1 MPRRGTSPQSPERL
15 VHVYRAS
22 ISTKFLQ
29 RLTYPAIGTAAAEH
43 DPDHHTLLQVDVFPV
58 RYDSPPAVF
67 REALYRALRGESSVS
82 STPPPVSVPAP
93 LEKPASSG
101 LSNLNRGPVAPLMK
115 RKRDLDSIIAGPGH
129 GGSVEG
135 DERRAKRVAVS

>member
-1 MPRRGTSPQSPERL
+1 M
-15 VHVYRAS
+15 
-22 ISTKFLQ
+22 
-29 RLTYPAIGTAAAEH
+29 
-43 DPDHHTLLQVDVFPV
+43 QVDVFPV

-93 LEKPASSG
+93 LEKLEPSSG

-115 RKRDLDSIIAGPGH
+115 RKRDLDNIVIAGPGH
-129 GGSVEG
+129 GGGVEE
-135 DERRAKRVAVS
+135 DERRVKRVAVS